1 MTLAVL
7 MPECICWLFN
17 FNTENLKRI
26 YFRND
31 KAEGLGQRVQC
42 DGLEIRVRDL
52 KTHSKISYS
61 GNLVKSLPVTGE
73 RQIAIKKEE
82 KKNRIRPLEE
92 A

>member
-31 KAEGLGQRVQC
+31 KAEGLGQRV
-42 DGLEIRVRDL
+42 
-52 KTHSKISYS
+52 
-61 GNLVKSLPVTGE
+61 
-73 RQIAIKKEE
+73 
-82 KKNRIRPLEE
+82 
-92 A
+92 